1 MLHTVAHTMQRGSE
15 IVFDYTQPLSNMTQ
29 DERANFSAMAERV
42 ASLGEPFRS
51 SFEPGAFARDVAAAG
66 FSVVEDFDVEMLNA
80 RYFADRE
87 DGLKLRGRAHLMR
100 ARV

>member
-1 MLHTVAHTMQRGSE
+1 MQPGSQ
-15 IVFDYTQPLSNMTQ
+15 IVFDYTQPLSNMTADQ
-29 DERANFSAMAERV
+29 RANFAAMAERV

-51 SFEPGAFARDVAAAG
+51 AFEPGPLAREVAAAG
-66 FSVVEDFDVEMLNA
+66 FSAVDDFDVEALNA